1 MSRKTT
7 AAYKMLF
14 RCIKE
19 LFPGFKMDHVM
30 TDFEKGLVRAVREEF
45 PGVTLTGCLFHIDQV
60 CILFSWFL
68 NL

>member
-14 RCIKE
+14 RCIKD
-19 LFPGFKMDHVM
+19 LFPDFKMGDVM
-30 TDFEKGLVRAVREEF
+30 SDFEKGLVRAVREEF
-45 PGVTLTGCLFHIDQV
+45 PGVIVTGCLFHIDQV
-60 CILFSWFL
+60 CILFRWFP